1 MLAKD
6 QAILVV
12 VDVQGKLAQL
22 MADKEFLF
30 ENLQIAIKGFQL
42 MTVPVLWLE
51 QVPDKL
57 GPTIP
62 EVAQLLSGQSPIAKT
77 SFGCMGCQAFREALE
92 RSGRK
97 QVILVGIEAH
107 ICVYQSAIQLMEA
120 GYEVTVLEDAVS
132 SRTLDNCQI
141 GLDRMAQSGAAISS
155 IEMALF
161 ELQRVAEG
169 PEFKALAALVK

>member
-1 MLAKD
+1 MLEKD
-6 QAILVV
+6 KAVLVV

-22 MADKEFLF
+22 MADKEHLF
-30 ENLQIAIKGFQL
+30 DNLQLAIRGFQL
-42 MTVPVLWLE
+42 LSVPVLWLE

-62 EVAQLLSGQSPIAKT
+62 EVAELLGDQAPIAKT
-77 SFGCMGCQAFREALE
+77 SFGCMGCDAFREALSE
-92 RSGRK
+92 SGRT

-120 GYEVTVLEDAVS
+120 GYSVTVLEDAVS

-169 PEFKALAALVK
+169 PEFKALAALVR